1 MPCPLLYRRRVGSSG
16 TLHFFTRQRG
26 LPLNPSLE
34 ALYFFTRLWW
44 LPLNPSPLKPRGLLL
59 CPGRQ
64 SNQNALGWVP
74 SVRSGGKFF
83 RLYICGVSKSGVCS
97 HCSLCEETATLRKN
111 LHYYLGAS
119 QLLGCVKSALRINSA
134 SPSARPV
141 ISLAF
146 VMVSFTRL
154 PFGNGQPTF
163 ADRSSGGFSHS

>member
-1 MPCPLLYRRRVGSSG
+1 MPCPLLHRRRVGGSG
-16 TLHFFTRQRG
+16 T
-26 LPLNPSLE
+26 
-34 ALYFFTRLWW
+34 LYFFTRLRW

-64 SNQNALGWVP
+64 SNQSALGWVP

-83 RLYICGVSKSGVCS
+83 RLYLLGISKSGVCS
-97 HCSLCEETATLRKN
+97 LCSLCGENTTLRKN

-119 QLLGCVKSALRINSA
+119 HLLGCVQSALRVNSV
-134 SPSARPV
+134 SPSATPV

-163 ADRSSGGFSHS
+163 ADRSSGGFSRS

>member
-1 MPCPLLYRRRVGSSG
+1 MVGWGGSYLSPRERCRPSG
-16 TLHFFTRQRG
+16 LTERATFFI
-26 LPLNPSLE
+26 
-34 ALYFFTRLWW
+34 RLWR

-83 RLYICGVSKSGVCS
+83 RLYILGISKSSVYS
-97 HCSLCEETATLRKN
+97 HCSLCWETATLRKN

-119 QLLGCVKSALRINSA
+119 QLLGCVQSALRINSV
-134 SPSARPV
+134 SPSATPV

-146 VMVSFTRL
+146 VMVFFTRL

-163 ADRSSGGFSHS
+163 ADRSSGGFIGS